1 MNDALIAQKYIH
13 EANICK
19 LLSLLYCQPNQDTI
33 DTVEYLE
40 QEISSFCPEKIGHAE
55 KMRTNLEENT
65 LEEMEVAHA
74 KLFVGPFD
82 LIAPPY
88 GSVYLD
94 DERRV
99 MGDST
104 MDALN
109 IYRQAGLNPD
119 PDFKEPPDHIT
130 TELEF
135 LYYVTAK
142 YLESE
147 DSQWLEL
154 RHEFVDKHLN
164 RWLKPFVDKVEES
177 NVVFYPKLAILTKDI
192 LANL

>member
-1 MNDALIAQKYIH
+1 M
-13 EANICK
+13 CK
-19 LLSLLYCQPNQDTI
+19 LLSLLYCPPSEDIVDILGT
-33 DTVEYLE
+33 LE
-40 QEISSFCPEKIGHAE
+40 EEVMYSLPEKIYVIDEMKAIIE
-55 KMRTNLEENT
+55 QKSLED
-65 LEEMEVAHA
+65 LKIGHA

-82 LIAPPY
+82 LLAPPY

-94 DERRV
+94 SERRI

-104 MDALN
+104 MEALN

-135 LYYVTAK
+135 IYYLTAK
-142 YLESE
+142 YLSSE

-154 RHEFVDKHLN
+154 RRQFIDEHLN
-164 RWLKPFVDKVEES
+164 KWVNQFAKKVKDS
-177 NVVFYPKLAILTKDI
+177 KIVFYHDLVVLTKDI
-192 LANL
+192 LSII